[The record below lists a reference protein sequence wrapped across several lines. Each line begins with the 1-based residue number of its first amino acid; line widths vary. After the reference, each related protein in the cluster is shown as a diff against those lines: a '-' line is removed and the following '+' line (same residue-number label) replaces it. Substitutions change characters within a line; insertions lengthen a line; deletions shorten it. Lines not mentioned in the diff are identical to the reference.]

1 MEYQKPKTYYQS
13 KTNDFVLAHGDCFK
27 LLKEFDFKFDMIFAD
42 PPYFLSNGG
51 ISLQSGKVVC
61 VDKGDWDKG
70 LLQRKLRRGRHSLL
84 QFLRYDLLLVK
95 IVSIF
100 AKYYMQE

>member
-42 PPYFLSNGG
+42 PPYFSPMAVYHCRAE
-51 ISLQSGKVVC
+51 KWC
-61 VDKGDWDKG
+61 V
-70 LLQRKLRRGRHSLL
+70 
-84 QFLRYDLLLVK
+84 
-95 IVSIF
+95 
-100 AKYYMQE
+100 